1 MEKLSYLTKRL
12 KQDIKKGGMV
22 IAPRRSGK
30 TQAILAL
37 LEESEEYCLICYSYE
52 SYKATK
58 NELIDRRKIDRKRAE
73 VSVAYPGQK
82 YPLGKKYIIDEFF
95 WNSASSTKSYHC
107 AVSSNSGDLVVYTG
121 KGERFK
127 IKDGALW
134 NPKRK

>member
-12 KQDIKKGGMV
+12 KQDIKNGGMV

-58 NELIDRRKIDRKRAE
+58 NELIDRHIDRKRVEA
-73 VSVAYPGQK
+73 SVTYAGRK
-82 YPLGKKYIIDEFF
+82 YPLGKKLIIDEFF

-107 AVSSNSGDLVVYTG
+107 AVSSNFGDLVVYTG